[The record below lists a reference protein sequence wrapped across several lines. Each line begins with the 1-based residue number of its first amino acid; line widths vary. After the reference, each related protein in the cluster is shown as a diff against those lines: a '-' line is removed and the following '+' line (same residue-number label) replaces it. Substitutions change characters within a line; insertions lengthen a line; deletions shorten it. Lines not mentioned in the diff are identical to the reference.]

1 MVVAEKRSVVVVVV
15 VVALMRVPRGLLNSS
30 NLAALAMFAQQFPR
44 DHRYFNP
51 PYDYGDRWGQL
62 FE

>member
-1 MVVAEKRSVVVVVV
+1 MVVAETRSVVVVVV
-15 VVALMRVPRGLLNSS
+15 VVGLMRVPRGLLNSS

-51 PYDYGDRWGQL
+51 PYDYGDRWGQP
-62 FE
+62 FQ